1 MRITLSRAEAIL
13 AEAKEFVLAKG
24 LPPMSISIVDEGGH
38 LVAFCRMDGTFIGA
52 TDVAHRKA
60 RTAALFSVDSAAL
73 GENLKPGGA
82 AYTLESSNEGLIGFG
97 GGVVLRDSLGEV
109 IGAVGVSG
117 GSVDEDELVAQAAA
131 VAISG

>member
-1 MRITLSRAEAIL
+1 MKITLSRAEAIV

-24 LPPMSISIVDEGGH
+24 LPPMSISVVDQGGH
-38 LVAFCRMDGTFIGA
+38 LVALCRMDGAFIGA
-52 TDVAHRKA
+52 TDIAHRKA
-60 RTAALFSVDSAAL
+60 RTAALFSVDSATL
-73 GENLKPGGA
+73 DENFKSVGGA
-82 AYTLESSNEGLIGFG
+82 HTLESTNQGLIGIG

-117 GSVDEDELVAQAAA
+117 GSVAEDALVAQAAA